1 VTDVGILDLPDIS
14 VELIGRGGLILLV
27 NLKNSKAGG
36 SGRGEPCARIVPKSI
51 IRGSKAFGRRT
62 VTAMAL
68 ILLDDEQVKD
78 LSNGQL
84 VAYDPCTI
92 IWTRKNYDEFTK
104 LVNKNLPKMLGD
116 EENGS
121 N

>member
-1 VTDVGILDLPDIS
+1 
-14 VELIGRGGLILLV
+14 
-27 NLKNSKAGG
+27 
-36 SGRGEPCARIVPKSI
+36 
-51 IRGSKAFGRRT
+51 
-62 VTAMAL
+62 MAL
-68 ILLDDEQVKD
+68 ILLDDEQVK
-78 LSNGQL
+78 
-84 VAYDPCTI
+84 DPCTI

>member
-1 VTDVGILDLPDIS
+1 M
-14 VELIGRGGLILLV
+14 
-27 NLKNSKAGG
+27 
-36 SGRGEPCARIVPKSI
+36 
-51 IRGSKAFGRRT
+51 
-62 VTAMAL
+62 AM

-92 IWTRKNYDEFTK
+92 ILTRKNYDEFTK

>member
-1 VTDVGILDLPDIS
+1 
-14 VELIGRGGLILLV
+14 
-27 NLKNSKAGG
+27 
-36 SGRGEPCARIVPKSI
+36 
-51 IRGSKAFGRRT
+51 
-62 VTAMAL
+62 MAL

-92 IWTRKNYDEFTK
+92 IWTRKNYDEFT
-104 LVNKNLPKMLGD
+104 NLPKMLGD